1 MSDKQRL
8 LVLASTY
15 PRWPDDPEPGFVHE
29 LSRRLTSVFE
39 VTVLCPHAAGAKVH
53 ERLDG
58 VDVRRYRYAPA
69 ALETLVNN
77 GGINGNLKKSRW
89 KFLLVP
95 GFLLAQWWHTVWI
108 IRRLKPHIVHAHW
121 IIPQGLVLSMTRLFA
136 AKVPFV
142 LTSHG
147 ADLFTLKSGMM
158 SRLKAW
164 ILKQAAFITVVSE
177 PMRQQAL
184 RLGAVAERIAVMPM
198 GVGFERFTPSDD
210 VIRNPHEILFIGR
223 LVEKKG
229 LAYLIRVLDR
239 VRHEIPGVQLKVIG
253 FGPEERALRKLS
265 TELGLEA
272 HIDFLG
278 PKPQHELIPYYRR
291 AGLFVAPFVEA
302 VDGDQEGLG
311 LVTIEAVACGCRV
324 LVGDVLAVTGL
335 PVRKVDVTDMNAFE
349 SVLQEMLK
357 PHSFEDC
364 GELRRVF
371 RDAFDWQNVSKAY
384 ARILTDMAGA
394 S

>member
-29 LSRRLTSVFE
+29 LNRRLASVFD

-53 ERLDG
+53 ERMDG

-77 GGINGNLKKSRW
+77 GGINGNLKKSPW
-89 KFLLVP
+89 KWLLVP
-95 GFLLAQWWHTVWI
+95 AFLLAQWWHTVWL
-108 IRRLKPHIVHAHW
+108 IRRLKPNIVHAHW
-121 IIPQGLVLSMTRLFA
+121 IIPQGLVLSMARLCT

-158 SRLKAW
+158 SQLKAW
-164 ILKQAAFITVVSE
+164 ILKQALFITVVSE

-184 RLGAVAERIAVMPM
+184 RLGAAADRTAVMPM

-210 VIRNPHEILFIGR
+210 VIRNPHEILFVGR

-229 LAYLIRVLDR
+229 LAYLIRALDR

-265 TELGLEA
+265 IELGLEA

-302 VDGDQEGLG
+302 LDGDQEGLG
-311 LVTIEAVACGCRV
+311 LVTIEAAACGCPV
-324 LVGDVLAVTGL
+324 LVGDVLAVNGL
-335 PVRKVDVTDMNAFE
+335 PVCKVDVTDMNAFASRLLDMLE
-349 SVLQEMLK
+349 SHQK
-357 PHSFEDC
+357 
-364 GELRRVF
+364 R
-371 RDAFDWQNVSKAY
+371 N
-384 ARILTDMAGA
+384 
-394 S
+394 